1 MSQTQMGSRLVFEN
15 AKTLINQLGYDASHA
30 VLTPSYLRSES
41 LLNTSS
47 ASYQVPILVN
57 QLQSGATTPT
67 NREVRLQ
74 LQDMFIVSSIQFL
87 LVSGAA
93 TNGAARSYSYPNLT
107 AFPTG
112 NAQLYTV
119 YNGYFNIQV
128 NNQNIL
134 PKWSIL
140 QHLDIPQT
148 QQNTNFNSATATS
161 PAQYTQDEQSFDE
174 YGMVVCEPNIVLN
187 GASNIN
193 ASLQL
198 PAAPSALDSNTYVAT
213 IFFGLLAQNVTSVK

>member
-1 MSQTQMGSRLVFEN
+1 MASQIGNRLVFDN
-15 AKTLINQLGYDASHA
+15 ARMLINQLGYDTSHA
-30 VLTPSYLRSES
+30 VLTPSFLRSES
-41 LLNTSS
+41 LLSTSS
-47 ASYQVPILVN
+47 ASYHVPVLVN
-57 QLQSGATTPT
+57 DNINGTPT
-67 NREVRLQ
+67 IREQRLA
-74 LQDMFIVSSIQFL
+74 LQDLFIVAQVQFL
-87 LVSGAA
+87 LVSGSSTTGSAKA
-93 TNGAARSYSYPNLT
+93 YTYPNLT

-112 NAQLYTV
+112 AAQLWNF

-140 QHLDIPQT
+140 QHLDQPQT

-161 PAQYTQDEQSFDE
+161 PAVFTVDQVSMDQFGLQ
-174 YGMVVCEPNIVLN
+174 VCEPNIVLN

-193 ASLQL
+193 ASFVL

-213 IFFGLLAQNVTSVK
+213 MWYGVLAQNCTSVK